1 MDNFYNN
8 HFRGYWSP
16 PVGTY
21 SNSLMGMLGVIG
33 LSLSMDKATYKVGE
47 SPIYRITGAIPGAT
61 IAWSSTKNGQQ
72 TGEYQASYGAKVDA
86 NGTAEVT
93 GGAWTDADKGQW
105 TKTAMIL
112 KPDGTYDL
120 SNVASF
126 SVIAAQAA
134 QPSPTQSPSAG
145 SFLDGNVTLPVIGS
159 VPKVGALI
167 GAGVLAYFLTKR
179 GR

>member
-112 KPDGTYDL
+112 KPDGAYDL

-126 SVIAAQAA
+126 SVIAAPVAGG
-134 QPSPTQSPSAG
+134 SPVNPVNSG
-145 SFLDGNVTLPVIGS
+145 GFLDGNVNLPIVGS
-159 VPKVGALI
+159 VSKTVALVGGGLALY
-167 GAGVLAYFLTKR
+167 LLTK
-179 GR
+179 GRR